1 MMAAFLNNGERVR
14 VAWIGNPSSAPHK
27 PGKNHDYLIGQTG
40 TILDYPPFNLQA
52 LVQMD
57 NGECLYFWPS
67 ELERIEGESDVQTA
81 Q

>member
-1 MMAAFLNNGERVR
+1 MAAFLKNGERVR
-14 VAWIGNPSSAPHK
+14 VARIGNPSSAPHK
-27 PGKNHDYLIGQTG
+27 PGENYNYLIGQTG

-57 NGECLYFWPS
+57 DGECLYFWPS

-81 Q
+81 